1 MMRKRRKSSSSQE
14 PKDRPPRRCP
24 VCGKGE
30 LVPADDI
37 VSEIGGYTF
46 VERGRRCTACGE
58 EFIPEEESQRMIK
71 VARRLGLWGEPL
83 KLRRKLSRSGRG
95 TVLRIPSDI
104 ERSLGITGDEEVTI
118 SKAGRKIIVE
128 IRDEASLTRREIA
141 RSRRQVRAG
150 RTLSLEQLRR
160 ESS

>member
-1 MMRKRRKSSSSQE
+1 MRKPRKSSSSQD

-30 LVPADDI
+30 LLPADDI
-37 VSEIGGYTF
+37 VSVIDGYTF
-46 VERGRRCTACGE
+46 VERGRRCTVCGE
-58 EFIPEEESQRMIK
+58 EFIPEDESQRMIK

-128 IRDEASLTRREIA
+128 IRDEAPSTKRDIA
-141 RSRRQVRAG
+141 RSRRQVQTG
-150 RTLSLEQLRR
+150 RTVSLEQLRS
-160 ESS
+160 EGS

>member
-1 MMRKRRKSSSSQE
+1 MSLRE
-14 PKDRPPRRCP
+14 PKVRRYQRCP

-30 LVPADDI
+30 LVPVDDI
-37 VSEIGGYTF
+37 VSEMDGYTF
-46 VERGRRCTACGE
+46 VERGRRCTVCGE
-58 EFIPEEESQRMIK
+58 EFISEDESQRMIK

-104 ERSLGITGDEEVTI
+104 ERSLGIRGDEEVTI

-128 IRDEASLTRREIA
+128 IREEPRTVKEEIA
-141 RSRRQVRAG
+141 ESRRQIQAG
-150 RTLSLEQLRR
+150 RTIPLEKLRH
-160 ESS
+160 ESGTRRQ

>member
-1 MMRKRRKSSSSQE
+1 MMNKRRKSSSLPE
-14 PKDRPPRRCP
+14 PKDRRYRRCP

-30 LVPADDI
+30 LVPADDV
-37 VSEIGGYTF
+37 VSEIDGYTF
-46 VERGRRCTACGE
+46 VERGRRCTECGE
-58 EFIPEEESQRMIK
+58 EFIPEQESQRMIK

-104 ERSLGITGDEEVTI
+104 ERSLGIRGDEEVTI

-128 IRDEASLTRREIA
+128 I
-141 RSRRQVRAG
+141 G
-150 RTLSLEQLRR
+150 
-160 ESS
+160 

>member
-1 MMRKRRKSSSSQE
+1 MTQKPRKSLSSQGL
-14 PKDRPPRRCP
+14 KGRGSRPCP
-24 VCGKGE
+24 VCGKGD

-37 VSEIGGYTF
+37 VSEIDGYTF
-46 VERGRRCTACGE
+46 VERGRRCTNCGE

-71 VARRLGLWGEPL
+71 VARRLGLWGQPL

-104 ERSLGITGDEEVTI
+104 ERSLGIRGDEEVTI

-128 IRDEASLTRREIA
+128 I
-141 RSRRQVRAG
+141 G
-150 RTLSLEQLRR
+150 
-160 ESS
+160 

>member
-1 MMRKRRKSSSSQE
+1 M
-14 PKDRPPRRCP
+14 
-24 VCGKGE
+24 
-30 LVPADDI
+30 PADDI
-37 VSEIGGYTF
+37 VSEIDGYTF
-46 VERGRRCTACGE
+46 VERGRRCTKCGE

-104 ERSLGITGDEEVTI
+104 ERSLGIKGDEEVTI

-128 IRDEASLTRREIA
+128 IKGKSEHTIEREIS
-141 RSRRQVRAG
+141 RSRGQIRAG
-150 RTLSLEQLRR
+150 RTISLEQLQR
-160 ESS
+160 EDP

>member
-1 MMRKRRKSSSSQE
+1 MMSKPRKSSLSRG
-14 PKDRPPRRCP
+14 PKGRQYRRCP

-37 VSEIGGYTF
+37 VSEIDGYTF
-46 VERGRRCTACGE
+46 VEQGRRCTKCGE

-104 ERSLGITGDEEVTI
+104 ERSLGIRGDEEVAV
-118 SKAGRKIIVE
+118 SKVGRKIIVD
-128 IRDEASLTRREIA
+128 IQQKAFATKREIA
-141 RSRRQVRAG
+141 RSRRQIQAG
-150 RTLSLEQLRR
+150 KTISLERPHR
-160 ESS
+160 

>member
-1 MMRKRRKSSSSQE
+1 MMRKRRKSLSSRE
-14 PKDRPPRRCP
+14 PKDSRYRRCP

-37 VSEIGGYTF
+37 VSEIDGYTF
-46 VERGRRCTACGE
+46 VERGRRCTSCGE
-58 EFIPEEESQRMIK
+58 EFILEDESQRMIK

-104 ERSLGITGDEEVTI
+104 ERSLGIRGDEEVTV

-128 IRDEASLTRREIA
+128 IR
-141 RSRRQVRAG
+141 
-150 RTLSLEQLRR
+150 
-160 ESS
+160 

>member
-1 MMRKRRKSSSSQE
+1 MTSKAKRSSSLQVL
-14 PKDRPPRRCP
+14 RVRTTQRCP
-24 VCGKGE
+24 VCGKGD

-37 VSEIGGYTF
+37 VSEIEGYTF

-58 EFIPEEESQRMIK
+58 EFIAEEESQRLIK
-71 VARRLGLWGEPL
+71 VARRLGIWGGPL

-104 ERSLGITGDEEVTI
+104 ERSLGLRGDEEVSV

-128 IRDEASLTRREIA
+128 LD
-141 RSRRQVRAG
+141 
-150 RTLSLEQLRR
+150 
-160 ESS
+160 